1 MNDIVKML
9 APLTVMICRIWVLF
23 IEDAKGGN
31 FCTSTLNN
39 LFILLITKKAFDSI
53 KRKMYK
59 LMYYDIQYNCAIFI
73 IS

>member
-9 APLTVMICRIWVLF
+9 APLTVMICRIWVRF
-23 IEDAKGGN
+23 IEDAKGGGD

-59 LMYYDIQYNCAIFI
+59 FMYYDIQ
-73 IS
+73 

>member
-23 IEDAKGGN
+23 IEDAKGGGGLLHIDSIV
-31 FCTSTLNN
+31 TQTLNY
-39 LFILLITKKAFDSI
+39 LFILLITKKAFNSI

-59 LMYYDIQYNCAIFI
+59 FMYYDIQ
-73 IS
+73 